1 MNFTIGWYALY
12 VKSRWEKKVHESL
25 KDISLE
31 SFLPQIKTIK
41 QWSDRKKTILKPLFP
56 SYVFVNI
63 NSSLEFHKAL
73 SVNGACAY
81 IRFGKEYARVTEK
94 EINQIKLL
102 IGDENIS
109 DIETNVELLKI
120 GEVKK
125 ITYGPLSGLDCEIIK
140 TDNHNKII
148 VRINS
153 LQQNI
158 VATVPLCSFDNT
170 ISSH

>member
-1 MNFTIGWYALY
+1 MKLYRGWHVLY
-12 VKSRWEKKVHESL
+12 VKSRWEKKVYESL
-25 KDISLE
+25 EDNSIE
-31 SFLPQIKTIK
+31 SFFPQTKTIK
-41 QWSDRKKTILKPLFP
+41 QWSDRKKMVLKPLFP
-56 SYVFVNI
+56 SYVFVKI

-102 IGDENIS
+102 IGDKNIS
-109 DIETNVELLKI
+109 DIETNVELPKI

-125 ITYGPLSGLDCEIIK
+125 IACGPLNGLNCEIVK
-140 TDNHNKII
+140 VDNLNKII
-148 VRINS
+148 VRIDS

-158 VATVPLCSFDNT
+158 MATIPSYVLSKAS
-170 ISSH
+170 II

>member
-1 MNFTIGWYALY
+1 MNFTTGWYALY
-12 VKSRWEKKVHESL
+12 VKSRWEKKVYESL
-25 KDISLE
+25 KEISLE
-31 SFLPQIKTIK
+31 SFLPQIKTVR

-81 IRFGKEYARVTEK
+81 IRFGKEYARVTKK

-102 IGDENIS
+102 IGDKNIS
-109 DIETNVELLKI
+109 DIETSLALPKI

-125 ITYGPLSGLDCEIIK
+125 ITYGPLNGLECEIIIAN
-140 TDNHNKII
+140 NHNKII
-148 VRINS
+148 ARIDS

-158 VATVPLCSFDNT
+158 MATIPSYVLSKT
-170 ISSH
+170 SII

>member
-1 MNFTIGWYALY
+1 MNFIIGWYALY
-12 VKSRWEKKVHESL
+12 VKSRWEKKVYESL

-31 SFLPQIKTIK
+31 SFLPQIKTIR

-73 SVNGACAY
+73 SVNGACEY

-102 IGDENIS
+102 IGDKNIS
-109 DIETNVELLKI
+109 DIETNVELPKI

-125 ITYGPLSGLDCEIIK
+125 ITYGPLNGLDCEIIK
-140 TDNHNKII
+140 ADNHNKII
-148 VRINS
+148 VRIDS

-158 VATVPLCSFDNT
+158 MATIPSYVLSKAS
-170 ISSH
+170 II